1 MNIGVFKLYEIL
13 IQQYTFNY
21 YSVYIFFFVRNCMQ
35 VFVLKNFM
43 RHLQTNDVISGSAV
57 RSASCLFFGV
67 NGLTDD
73 KTESNDIC
81 H

>member
-1 MNIGVFKLYEIL
+1 
-13 IQQYTFNY
+13 
-21 YSVYIFFFVRNCMQ
+21 MQ
-35 VFVLKNFM
+35 VIVLKNFM

-57 RSASCLFFGV
+57 RLASCLFFGV

-81 H
+81 HLFCGHR

>member
-1 MNIGVFKLYEIL
+1 
-13 IQQYTFNY
+13 
-21 YSVYIFFFVRNCMQ
+21 MQ
-35 VFVLKNFM
+35 VIVLKNVM

-57 RSASCLFFGV
+57 RSASGLFFSV

-81 H
+81 HLFCGHR